1 MSDRLTSQRDAI
13 ERTIRDATGP
23 LRPHEILELAS
34 PTVPRLGIATVYR
47 QLRRLQD
54 AGEVTVV
61 DLGVN
66 DARYEP
72 ANRGHHHHFL
82 CRECDEAFDVPGCPE
97 GITKL
102 APPGFEVDEH
112 EITLYGRCDECSAAK

>member
-13 ERTIRDATGP
+13 ERAIREARGP
-23 LRPHEILELAS
+23 LRPQEILEVAS
-34 PTVPRLGIATVYR
+34 RTVPSLGIATVYR
-47 QLRRLQD
+47 QLRRMQD
-54 AGEVTVV
+54 AGQVRVV

-72 ANRGHHHHFL
+72 ANRGHHHHFV
-82 CRECDEAFDVPGCPE
+82 CRECDEAFDIPGCAE

-102 APPGFEVDEH
+102 APPGFEVEEH
-112 EITLYGRCDECSAAK
+112 ELTLYGRCDECRDEK